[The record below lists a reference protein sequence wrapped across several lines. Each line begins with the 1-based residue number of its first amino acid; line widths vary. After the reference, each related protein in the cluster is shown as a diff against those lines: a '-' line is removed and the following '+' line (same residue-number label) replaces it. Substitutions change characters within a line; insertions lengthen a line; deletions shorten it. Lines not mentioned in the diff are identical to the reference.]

1 MDIGAAMEV
10 TEEVAMEVGQVVD
23 VAGGDQDMGTDTS
36 ARRPPPVIYGII
48 LGIGLGACAK
58 MDVQA

>member
-1 MDIGAAMEV
+1 MVMVVTVMVLTVMDM
-10 TEEVAMEVGQVVD
+10 VD
-23 VAGGDQDMGTDTS
+23 GDGGDQDGGTDTGG
-36 ARRPPPVIYGII
+36 RHPPPVIYGII